1 MNRYFL
7 YLGIILLIFLNSCGK
22 KGESVSDKTIKFWH
36 FWSEP
41 NQKGIIKSLVEE
53 FEKENNCKVEL
64 SELSWN
70 DGKTKLF
77 AAFNAGN
84 APDVIELGSDWVAQF
99 SSAGVL
105 SEWTNQDIHFDKFVD
120 FSIEPTIWNNKYYCV
135 PWVVDTRV
143 LFYNKSL
150 INENGLKKIE
160 SGNISYDDVVELAR
174 LANNNNTYGWG
185 ANGSDRHRLYK
196 KIVSMFWSFGG
207 KILDSA
213 GIPQLNSSA
222 NAAALDKYAE
232 LSRYGLIE
240 TQRQIDASFVEG
252 RVALWVSGGWLLEKI
267 KNENPKLNFA
277 VTMVPSSTNSRGISF
292 AGGEYLA
299 VNSKSKNAE
308 LAKKFVKYMTDG
320 KNSLRF
326 CKEVIEAGFPA
337 DKSFFNDEFY
347 QSQPNRL
354 VFAKQLESA
363 KMTPVHS
370 KWLDIEAIIED
381 AAVTVLFGKLSSQEA
396 LNQAQSKIKELIK

>member
-363 KMTPVHS
+363 KMTPVHP

-381 AAVTVLFGKLSSQEA
+381 AAVTVLFGKLSPQEA

>member
-381 AAVTVLFGKLSSQEA
+381 AAVTVLFGKLSPQEA

>member
-1 MNRYFL
+1 MNRYFQ
-7 YLGIILLIFLNSCGK
+7 YLGMILLIFLNSCDK
-22 KGESVSDKTIKFWH
+22 KDESVSDKTIKFWH

-363 KMTPVHS
+363 KMTPVHP

-381 AAVTVLFGKLSSQEA
+381 AAVTVLFGKLSPQEA